1 MAICIHACVY
11 VQATTA
17 CRCDCVHAC
26 VYVQYTGLCMHM
38 CMCIHQSFDKI
49 FSLAQFKLYLS
60 QFIFKTAHA
69 YIGNCSQNKGLMNHL
84 LWHIAG

>member
-1 MAICIHACVY
+1 MHVCMCKLLQHVGATVYMHVCMYNTQVYVCICVCVY
-11 VQATTA
+11 TRV
-17 CRCDCVHAC
+17 
-26 VYVQYTGLCMHM
+26 
-38 CMCIHQSFDKI
+38 FDKI

-69 YIGNCSQNKGLMNHL
+69 YIGNCSQNKGLMNHF